1 MNRWFQICAQLGS
14 CNVFFSHH
22 RPPKLKYWFFRG
34 SFARLTSQSQAG
46 NLSTYDAVSVW
57 VQDLVPKS
65 DESESGQMVPEKVNW
80 AWYDVYLSQT
90 MWNQTKKS
98 LKQLKRSNSL
108 ISHWFPVEM
117 VHNGPKL
124 IKRKRFFLRLNFFLM
139 YPRYAIRKLTSRAF
153 WKCGDFFLL

>member
-1 MNRWFQICAQLGS
+1 MKVYVSSPEFFFMFWGHHGDLFATSVIKRDMADVKTHFWNLG
-14 CNVFFSHH
+14 
-22 RPPKLKYWFFRG
+22 RP
-34 SFARLTSQSQAG
+34 
-46 NLSTYDAVSVW
+46 YDAVSVW

-65 DESESGQMVPEKVNW
+65 DESESGQMVPEKVKW

-98 LKQLKRSNSL
+98 LKQLKRPNSL

-124 IKRKRFFLRLNFFLM
+124 CKRKRFFLRLEHFSEVSRVHHLKADVQGFLKM
-139 YPRYAIRKLTSRAF
+139 
-153 WKCGDFFLL
+153 WWFLFL